1 VATQNKNVIY
11 AHSQGINN
19 IKSSMGFK
27 FRAAMKKLIDS
38 FSKNRRKL

>member
-19 IKSSMGFK
+19 IKSSIGFK
-27 FRAAMKKLIDS
+27 FGASMKKLINS
-38 FSKNRRKL
+38 ISKNKRKL